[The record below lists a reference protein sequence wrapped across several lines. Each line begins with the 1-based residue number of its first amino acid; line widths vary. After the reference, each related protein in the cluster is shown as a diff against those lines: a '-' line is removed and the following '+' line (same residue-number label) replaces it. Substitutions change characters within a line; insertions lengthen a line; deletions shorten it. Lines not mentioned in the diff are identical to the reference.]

1 MPLAA
6 TPNLYNIFAGRISR
20 FLLNWK
26 ALTCDPWVI
35 QTVEK
40 GYVIPLTMT
49 PTQQHHPYSP
59 HLSTRE
65 ESLLREEIQLLLQ
78 KQAVQEVV
86 PSTKGFYSNMFMVP
100 KKDGGQRPVINLKH
114 LNRFVKSDYFKMEG
128 LHTVKALIQENDWMA
143 KIDPKDAF
151 FMVPNIL

>member
-6 TPNLYNIFAGRISR
+6 TPNLCNIFTGRISR
-20 FLLNWK
+20 FLSNWK

-49 PTQQHHPYSP
+49 PTQLHHPYSP

-78 KQAVQEVV
+78 KQAV
-86 PSTKGFYSNMFMVP
+86 
-100 KKDGGQRPVINLKH
+100 
-114 LNRFVKSDYFKMEG
+114 
-128 LHTVKALIQENDWMA
+128 
-143 KIDPKDAF
+143 
-151 FMVPNIL
+151 